1 MKRMRGLVLI
11 ALFALSCCIMVGCG
25 YDEKRGFSSDS
36 PEEVAEQFIDSIKD
50 LDFESA
56 RKLCKGKALSDINKM
71 DSELKKIP
79 SGYRDETKKLLKR
92 QFSRQFSGVRVKSKS
107 KTDSFWAGGDN
118 SCKVTVTTDDVDEYI
133 ELKRDNVFS
142 PWYIVN
148 ID

>member
-1 MKRMRGLVLI
+1 MRGLVLI

-36 PEEVAEQFIDSIKD
+36 PEEVAEQFIDSFKD

-56 RKLCKGKALSDINKM
+56 RKVCKGKALSDVNKM

-79 SGYRDETKKLLKR
+79 SAYRNEAKILLK
-92 QFSRQFSGVRVKSKS
+92 RQFSGVRVKSKS

-133 ELKRDNVFS
+133 ELQRENV
-142 PWYIVN
+142 
-148 ID
+148 

>member
-1 MKRMRGLVLI
+1 MKRMRGFVLI

-25 YDEKRGFSSDS
+25 YDEERGFSSDS
-36 PEEVAEQFIDSIKD
+36 PEEVAEQFIDSFKD

-56 RKLCKGKALSDINKM
+56 RKVCKGKALSDVNKM

-79 SGYRDETKKLLKR
+79 SAYRNEAKKLLKR
-92 QFSRQFSGVRVKSKS
+92 QFSGVHVKSKS

-133 ELKRDNVFS
+133 ELRRDNVFS

-148 ID
+148 LD